1 MTSVFFKINFVRL
14 KRHQITFYRIKY
26 QHLRGVTAI
35 GWKKTKHIRKIHVSI
50 LLMMYTPLTFIR

>member
-1 MTSVFFKINFVRL
+1 MTSTFFKLIFVRL
-14 KRHQITFYRIKY
+14 KSHQPAVYRIKF

-50 LLMMYTPLTFIR
+50 LLIVDMHLIFI